1 MMEKVSSTIKT
12 LFPEKRAGLIH
23 KIEGV
28 SESDFYFRESNLIS
42 VKFEQ
47 LVKEMNV
54 DFIPNITESGTFA
67 NKVSV
72 SVPFGIQQSKIKYLQ
87 KEKESGFILAIDGKK
102 DIYFSKASLS
112 EGISFDTLNLNDPV
126 YFEIR
131 VGKDGF
137 LSAINVN
144 TSLESQPK
152 NSISIQ
158 NTISNIIETIR
169 NNAEAISDPYV
180 FEDYC
185 FMILKL
191 LGLND
196 AYQYPRAKQAGNADG
211 FFKIKS
217 LEVLY
222 DCTLSEF
229 YKDYKKDQ
237 IDNYISKLNRTQITI
252 DAKEMSLNVNS
263 SKQVWIITKGKTKVI
278 KDSDNILVKE
288 IALDNLIDILEERL
302 GNLKHDNLM
311 TKLLELGEDSRI

>member
-1 MMEKVSSTIKT
+1 MEKVSSTIKA
-12 LFPEKRAGLIH
+12 LFLDKRAGLINRV
-23 KIEGV
+23 EGI
-28 SESDFYFRESNLIS
+28 SETDFYFREENIIS
-42 VKFEQ
+42 GNFEQ
-47 LVKEMNV
+47 LIKEMPV
-54 DFIPNITESGTFA
+54 DFIPNVTEKGSFA
-67 NKVSV
+67 NKISISTLV
-72 SVPFGIQQSKIKYLQ
+72 GIQYSKIKNLQ
-87 KEKESGFILAIDGKK
+87 KDKESGFIFAIDGKK
-102 DIYFSKASLS
+102 DIYFNKSNLAT
-112 EGISFDTLNLNDPV
+112 GISYDNLNSGDPV

-137 LSAINVN
+137 LSAINVS
-144 TSLESQPK
+144 TKPESNLK

-185 FMILKL
+185 FTILKL

-211 FFKIKS
+211 FFKIKA

-237 IDNYISKLNRTQITI
+237 IENYINKLNRTQITV
-252 DAKEMSLNVNS
+252 DAKEISLNINS
-263 SKQVWIITKGKTKVI
+263 NKQVWIITKGKTKII

-288 IALDNLIDILEERL
+288 IALNSLIDILEDRL
-302 GNLKHDNLM
+302 GNLKYDNLM
-311 TKLLELGEDSRI
+311 TKLLELGEEKNR

>member
-1 MMEKVSSTIKT
+1 MDKVSSTIKT

-23 KIEGV
+23 KIEGI
-28 SESDFYFRESNLIS
+28 SEVDFYFRESNLIS
-42 VKFEQ
+42 GKFEQ
-47 LVKEMNV
+47 LVKEMPV
-54 DFIPNITESGTFA
+54 DFIPNITENGSFA
-67 NKVSV
+67 NKVSA
-72 SVPFGIQQSKIKYLQ
+72 SIPFGIQKSRIKHLQ
-87 KEKESGFILAIDGKK
+87 REKESGFILAIDGKK
-102 DIYFSKASLS
+102 DIYFSKTSLS
-112 EGISFDTLNLNDPV
+112 AGVSYDSLNVDDPV

-144 TSLESQPK
+144 TSLLESQSK
-152 NSISIQ
+152 NSINIQ
-158 NTISNIIETIR
+158 STISNIIETIR

-237 IDNYISKLNRTQITI
+237 IENYISRLNRTQITI

-263 SKQVWIITKGKTKVI
+263 NKQVWIITKGKTKVI

-288 IALDNLIDILEERL
+288 ITLDSLIDILEERL

-311 TKLLELGEDSRI
+311 TKLLELGEQ